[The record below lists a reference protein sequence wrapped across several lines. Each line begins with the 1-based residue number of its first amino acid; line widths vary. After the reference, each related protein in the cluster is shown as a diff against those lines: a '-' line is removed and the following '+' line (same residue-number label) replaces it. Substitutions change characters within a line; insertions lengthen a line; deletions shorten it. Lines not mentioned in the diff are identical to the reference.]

1 MDLIQRKTVPGTDR
15 NLGTALQDSGS
26 ADSGLWIELL
36 ADIDS
41 GSGTGFLGQVR
52 IPARSV
58 KTVWLVWT
66 IGHKHIFF
74 PGMPNFF
81 RKSSLFPAF
90 PWSYGHTPPYFFP
103 YAQNSPN
110 FWVWGKNFPF
120 MPIVKTNHQKYTE

>member
-58 KTVWLVWT
+58 KIRLV
-66 IGHKHIFF
+66 
-74 PGMPNFF
+74 
-81 RKSSLFPAF
+81 SLDYWA
-90 PWSYGHTPPYFFP
+90 
-103 YAQNSPN
+103 
-110 FWVWGKNFPF
+110 
-120 MPIVKTNHQKYTE
+120 